1 MGSYR
6 YCPHECVPVNGPPDF
21 QPFWS
26 GSLEMAEWR
35 KPRLE
40 EEYRN
45 RFIVELVVDDDDKP
59 RVVFSYPPSYL
70 FNFKIRQS
78 PDAPAHLFAHLPQPA

>member
-1 MGSYR
+1 MYR
-6 YCPHECVPVNGPPDF
+6 YCPHECVPVDGPSDF
-21 QPFWS
+21 MPIWS

-45 RFIVELVVDDDDKP
+45 RFTVKLVVDDDKA

-70 FNFKIRQS
+70 FNFKIRRS
-78 PDAPAHLFAHLPQPA
+78 PEAPAHLFAHPQ